1 MVEKQLRMD
10 SEKRELPIHVR
21 QGFPF
26 VIFTS
31 HFSQETYHFVN
42 WHWHEEVQFIHVL
55 EGSFLFHVAD
65 QQFEVLEGDG
75 LFMNANQI
83 HKAESLDNEGKYIFV
98 YFHPSLLT
106 DQKSDYIHKTFVSSI
121 LSDAFVGALVLNKNI
136 EADKRILNLVLEMK
150 SIYESSSDFFELDL
164 MSGIFQIWKHLLLTI
179 KNQSLLNAP
188 RDTVA
193 NERLKR
199 IITFIDDNY
208 TSQITLEDV
217 ANHIHLSR
225 SECCR
230 FFKKCVNQ
238 SLFQYI
244 LHYRVNKSV
253 ELLLQTDKSIAR
265 IAQEV
270 GFNSQSYYTKCFTA
284 LKAKKPSLLRKEYR
298 NKTLEK
304 AYLNEID
311 LH

>member
-26 VIFTS
+26 GIFTS
-31 HFSQETYHFVN
+31 HFSKDTYHFVN

-55 EGSFLFHVAD
+55 EGRFLFHVAD
-65 QQFEVLEGDG
+65 QQIEVNSGDG

-83 HKAESLDNEGKYIFV
+83 HKAESIEPEGKYIFV
-98 YFHPSLLT
+98 YFHPTLLT
-106 DQKSDYIHKTFVSSI
+106 DQKSDYIHKSFVASI
-121 LSDAFVGALVLNKNI
+121 LSDTFVGSIPLSKDI
-136 EADKRILNLVLEMK
+136 EADIIILDLVLEMK
-150 SIYESSSDFFELDL
+150 SIYDASKDYFELDL
-164 MSGIFQIWKHLLLTI
+164 MSSIFQMWKHLLITI
-179 KNQSLLNAP
+179 EVKALLQHTQDA
-188 RDTVA
+188 VA

-199 IITFIDDNY
+199 IITFIDEHYAN
-208 TSQITLEDV
+208 QITLEDISDHV
-217 ANHIHLSR
+217 NLSR

-253 ELLLQTDKSIAR
+253 ELLLQTDKSIAT

-270 GFNSQSYYTKCFTA
+270 GFNSQSYYTKCFNSI
-284 LKAKKPSLLRKEYR
+284 KSQKPSVLRKEYR

-304 AYLNEID
+304 AYLDEID